1 MKARVLNTGETSGPL
16 LILTEPLSFWGAF
29 DPKTGEIIDTH
40 HPQRGLRLAG
50 SIVLMPETRGSGS
63 APGAIAEA
71 IRRGTAPLGIIL
83 GKPDVSLAIGAA
95 VAAIL
100 YGRSCPIVSVSPEV
114 YAALES
120 AAGIMIKSDGTLI
133 PLAANKLRQPA
144 LSGAEPGSPR
154 GS

>member
-1 MKARVLNTGETSGPL
+1 MKARILNAGEASGPL
-16 LILTEPLSFWGAF
+16 LVLGEPLSFWGAF

-40 HPQRGLRLAG
+40 HPQRGVRLAG
-50 SIVLMPETRGSGS
+50 SIVLMSETRGSGS

-83 GKPDVSLAIGAA
+83 GKPDVNLAIGAS
-95 VAAIL
+95 VAALL
-100 YGRSCPIVSVSPEV
+100 YGRSCPIVSVLPEI
-114 YAALES
+114 YAALKP
-120 AAGIMIKSDGTLI
+120 AAGVMIESDGTLI

-144 LSGAEPGSPR
+144 PSGAEPAPPR